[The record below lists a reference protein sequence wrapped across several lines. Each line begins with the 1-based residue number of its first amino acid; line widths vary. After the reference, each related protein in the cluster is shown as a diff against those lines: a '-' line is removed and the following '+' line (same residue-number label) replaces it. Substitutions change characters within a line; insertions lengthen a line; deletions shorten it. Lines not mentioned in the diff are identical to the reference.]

1 MVWIKY
7 RDRIHGQIVDVE
19 VSEAVARYLWAA
31 DRKWRRLMLKARFYE
46 RSFNNSIFEDDDE
59 ITFEETIADPNVDVE
74 KEVEDKIFAE
84 VIWAVAKNLTPLQQE
99 IMRER
104 YILDMR
110 MSDIAKKHNMTRS
123 ALTQFMATA
132 HKHFAFYLTHDKEF
146 IKTYWFETHYKEIS
160 QDIIDTAKDELSNN
174 KFTLNMETLDNIEKF
189 AKEMTQYI
197 KIGDKLNAGLTPK
210 QKELWQKMSKVVC
223 GTIKELKNNLKNK
236 NLDQK

>member
-1 MVWIKY
+1 
-7 RDRIHGQIVDVE
+7 
-19 VSEAVARYLWAA
+19 
-31 DRKWRRLMLKARFYE
+31 MLKARFYE

-123 ALTQFMATA
+123 ALTQFMATT

-146 IKTYWFETHYKEIS
+146 VKTYWFETRYKEIS

-174 KFTLNMETLDNIEKF
+174 KFKLNMETLDNIEKF

-236 NLDQK
+236 NLEQK